1 MIPCELTELY
11 YCLIALCFSMMASDD
26 PVVEDKKGFTLHD
39 GMYLFCVPYRNIIQN
54 YLKAFLKIFKK
65 TNNKIRC
72 SKIQ

>member
-1 MIPCELTELY
+1 
-11 YCLIALCFSMMASDD
+11 MMASDD

-72 SKIQ
+72 SKMQ